1 MPLAYVDVRPIVFLG
16 GLPVFFLL
24 GLLACRLLG
33 ASAGR
38 GKVAVLSSAS
48 WATIFVLFMTGFGP
62 FVDQTDLQEHR
73 MTWKVQAS
81 DPALVGLPAS
91 EPLVELSFADHPG
104 HFLWITSG
112 ELAEHLQAA
121 GQEEVLGLFETTSDY
136 GRLRGYNLLEIAG
149 LRGWAAGRSAGGTRG
164 DPASSPWD

>member
-1 MPLAYVDVRPIVFLG
+1 MFLAYVDVRPAIFLV

-81 DPALVGLPAS
+81 DPAS

-104 HFLWITSG
+104 HFIWVTSR
-112 ELAEHLQAA
+112 ELAEHLQTE
-121 GQEEVLGLFETTSDY
+121 GQAEVIGIFETTSDY
-136 GRLRGYNLLEIAG
+136 GRIRGYNLVELAD
-149 LRGWAAGRSAGGTRG
+149 LRDWPELNSAGGTRG
-164 DPASSPWD
+164 DPASSPWE